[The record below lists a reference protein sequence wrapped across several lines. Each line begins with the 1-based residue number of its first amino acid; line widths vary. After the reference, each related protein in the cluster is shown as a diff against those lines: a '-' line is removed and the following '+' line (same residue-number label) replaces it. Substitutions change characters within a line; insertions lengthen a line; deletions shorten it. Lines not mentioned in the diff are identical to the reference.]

1 MLNVNSSYAELAQR
15 LAELRD
21 QISSKEAEVSLLK
34 EEREILQK
42 KVLPEKMGAD
52 GMQNVTVK
60 GVGRLSIR
68 PDMQVS
74 VLAEN
79 RTLLQRW
86 LKDNGFGELVVET
99 INSSTLKAFVKEQ
112 VNEGNDLPFDLIN
125 IHAFEQVTLTKG

>member
-1 MLNVNSSYAELAQR
+1 MFTVNSSYAELAAR

-21 QISSKEAEVSLLK
+21 QISNKESEVSLLK
-34 EEREILQK
+34 QEREILQK
-42 KVLPEKMGAD
+42 KVLPEKMSAD

-79 RTLLQRW
+79 RMLLQRW

>member
-1 MLNVNSSYAELAQR
+1 MLNVNSSYAELAAR

-21 QISSKEAEVSLLK
+21 QISSKESEVSLLK
-34 EEREILQK
+34 QERDILQK

-52 GMQNVTVK
+52 GMKNITIT

-79 RTLLQRW
+79 RMLLQRW

-112 VNEGNDLPFDLIN
+112 VGEGNDLPFDLIN

>member
-21 QISSKEAEVSLLK
+21 QISSKESEVSLLK
-34 EEREILQK
+34 QEREILQK
-42 KVLPEKMGAD
+42 KVLPEKMSAD

-79 RTLLQRW
+79 RMLLQRW

>member
-1 MLNVNSSYAELAQR
+1 MFTVNSSYAELAAR

-21 QISSKEAEVSLLK
+21 QISNKESEVSLLK
-34 EEREILQK
+34 QEREILQK
-42 KVLPEKMGAD
+42 KVLPEKMSAD

-60 GVGRLSIR
+60 GVGRLSIST
-68 PDMQVS
+68 DMQVS

-79 RTLLQRW
+79 RMLLQRW

-99 INSSTLKAFVKEQ
+99 INSSTLKAFVKER